1 MAVKFSGLGVAMITP
16 FNSKGDVD
24 YDATQRLVEHLIAG
38 GANFLL
44 ALGTTG
50 EAVTQ
55 TESEKVAFV
64 KHVVKCNNG
73 RLPIVVGVGGNNTSK
88 VIEDLGVFSIEGIDA
103 VLTVTPFY
111 NKPTQKGLELH
122 YREVAKHSKLPIIM
136 YNVPGRTGV
145 NMNAETTLRLAN
157 EVPNITGIK
166 EASGNLNQMG
176 YILRNRPAGFCVLSG
191 DDGLLLPQLAIGA
204 DGVIS
209 VVGNALPRQFSQMI
223 ALAKQGNYTDAR
235 KIHLNLIALIDMLF
249 AEGNPGGIKAAMSI
263 IGISQ
268 NMVRLPL
275 APISDS
281 LYQKMKAEI
290 DRICGC

>member
-16 FNSKGDVD
+16 FNSRGDVD

-176 YILRNRPAGFCVLSG
+176 YILRSRPAGFCVLSG

>member
-16 FNSKGDVD
+16 FNSRGDVD